1 MNSKLRKGFFLSVVV
16 ALAFLLGASVVQAK
30 LVPKIDNFI
39 VLQDQSG
46 SMYMIYGGGQV
57 VPSTIA
63 DGGAELAKTKMAM
76 SKKILSAMNE
86 KIPELGYKGSLY
98 MAAPFQQVMAPA
110 VFNQAKFAGAIKSIP
125 ANQEIYGRRTPLG
138 LGIHNLDA
146 VLAGL
151 SGKTAIILVSDG
163 EENMCTN
170 PVLEAKAL
178 ADKYKVCFHV
188 ISVADSKVG
197 KANLEQI
204 NALGKCCKADGPTLL
219 KDPAALQAFVKC
231 VFYDEV
237 PDEEMIVLRGIN
249 FDFDKYNIKSE
260 FVPVLNEAAAILA
273 DNPKISIV
281 IGGHTDS
288 MGTEAYNMAL
298 SQRRANSVYEFFR
311 KKGIAAKRMKAVGYG
326 EADPIAPN
334 TNSNGTD
341 NPEGRAL
348 NRRVELKVVAP

>member
-1 MNSKLRKGFFLSVVV
+1 MNSKSRKGFFVSVIV
-16 ALAFLLGASVVQAK
+16 ALAFLLGASIVQAN

-76 SKKILSAMNE
+76 SKNFLTAMNS
-86 KIPELGYKGSLY
+86 KVPELGYKGSLY
-98 MAAPFQQVMAPA
+98 LAAPFQQVMAPT
-110 VFNQAKFAGAIKSIP
+110 VFEQQKFATAIKSIP
-125 ANQEIYGRRTPLG
+125 GNQEIYGRRTPLG

-146 VLAGL
+146 VLAGM
-151 SGKTAIILVSDG
+151 SGKTAIILLSDG

-178 ADKYKVCFHV
+178 ADKYQVCFHV
-188 ISVADSKVG
+188 VSFADSKAG
-197 KANLEQI
+197 KATLDQI
-204 NALGKCCKADGPTLL
+204 SALGNCCKADGPALL
-219 KDPAALQAFVKC
+219 KDPAAMEEFVKC
-231 VFYDEV
+231 VFYDEAA
-237 PDEEMIVLRGIN
+237 EEMIVLRGIN

-260 FVPVLNEAAAILA
+260 FVPVLNEAATILT
-273 DNPKISIV
+273 DHPNINII

-288 MGTEAYNMAL
+288 IGSDAYNMAL
-298 SQRRANSVYEFFR
+298 SKRRAQSVYEFFR
-311 KKGIAAKRMKAVGYG
+311 RKGIAAARMKPVGYG
-326 EADPIAPN
+326 KADPIAPN
-334 TNSNGTD
+334 TLPNGKD

-348 NRRVELKVVAP
+348 NRRVELKVVP